1 MGQRS
6 ESALLSQKRLCA
18 IATNQLRAREDLHH
32 RRNKRSKRVVPVA
45 AKHLFRLFLEPA
57 SNLHASRQTP
67 YILGQTSQSPG
78 PCASDPRPPEFIG
91 ATQLP
96 CRSQHD
102 QTGNLSVDRKL
113 TH

>member
-6 ESALLSQKRLCA
+6 ESALLSQKRLCT

-32 RRNKRSKRVVPVA
+32 RRNKRSKRIGPVA

-67 YILGQTSQSPG
+67 CILGQTSQSPR
-78 PCASDPRPPEFIG
+78 PCASDPRPPEFI
-91 ATQLP
+91 AQP
-96 CRSQHD
+96 NFPAAASMIRPAS
-102 QTGNLSVDRKL
+102 
-113 TH
+113 